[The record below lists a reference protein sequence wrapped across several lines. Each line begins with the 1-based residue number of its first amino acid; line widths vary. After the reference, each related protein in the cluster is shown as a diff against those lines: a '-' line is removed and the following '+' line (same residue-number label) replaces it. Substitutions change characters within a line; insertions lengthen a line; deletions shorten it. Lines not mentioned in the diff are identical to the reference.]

1 MDLTKDLTDLFS
13 NTASNPVAS
22 KFTDLGSVLSA
33 LFQIIFYLAIFLA
46 FAWLAWGAF
55 QYLFAGGKKEE
66 LAKAR
71 TRITWA
77 IIGLIIILLAFTL
90 TQFGAEILQYR
101 GGLPF

>member
-1 MDLTKDLTDLFS
+1 MDLTKDLTELFS
-13 NTASNPVAS
+13 NTASNPLAGRFN
-22 KFTDLGSVLSA
+22 KLGDILSA
-33 LFQIIFYLAIFLA
+33 FLQIIFYLAIFLA

-55 QYLFAGGKKEE
+55 QYLLAGGKKEE

-71 TRITWA
+71 ARITWA
-77 IIGLIIILLAFTL
+77 IIGLIIILLSYTL